1 MLHILQAGSLKG
13 DPNDSDDDM
22 VLGSIEFTLRCPL
35 TGSRIKTPA
44 RFAGVPGLTAFDLD
58 AFVGMVK
65 RSKKWQCP
73 HSMRNLPVQDLM
85 CDGYLSRILPRLQV
99 RTTNSVKSSHAH
111 ILNLNRSFQSV
122 AGRHGVLL

>member
-1 MLHILQAGSLKG
+1 MLQAGSVKG

-58 AFVGMVK
+58 AFMGMVK

-99 RTTNSVKSSHAH
+99 GTITPVTSLHAH
-111 ILNLNRSFQSV
+111 MLNLSRS
-122 AGRHGVLL
+122 LKCC